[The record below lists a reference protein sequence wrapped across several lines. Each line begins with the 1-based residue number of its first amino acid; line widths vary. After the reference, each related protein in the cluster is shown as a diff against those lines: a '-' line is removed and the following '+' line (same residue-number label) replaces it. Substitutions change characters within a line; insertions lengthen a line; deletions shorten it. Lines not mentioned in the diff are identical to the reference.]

1 MQSLEV
7 ISVNIWQI
15 LISLCNLLLLFL
27 ILKRFLYKPVKRMLD
42 ERKAALDEQ
51 YDAASEAQSSAEAS
65 KEAWEEKLRNAQ
77 AQADD
82 LLKKASAAAD
92 RRGEQ
97 IVADAKEKADGII
110 RQAEVQAKLEYK
122 KAEAGIKKEIV
133 DVSAALTEKIIGRE
147 IRTEDHRAIIDSFIE
162 GIGEDDDGN
171 S

>member
-27 ILKRFLYKPVKRMLD
+27 ILKRFLYKPVKRVLA
-42 ERKAALDEQ
+42 ERKAMLDKQ
-51 YDAASEAQSSAEAS
+51 YAAADEAQSSAEAS
-65 KEAWEEKLRNAQ
+65 KRAWEEKLRNAQ
-77 AQADD
+77 AEADH
-82 LLKKASAAAD
+82 LLKKAGAAAD

-97 IVADAKEKADGII
+97 ILSDAKEKADEIV
-110 RQAEVQAKLEYK
+110 RQAKTQAILEHK

-133 DVSAALTEKIIGRE
+133 DVSAILTEKMLGRE

-162 GIGEDDDGN
+162 GIGENDDGN